1 MTLHYDGEIRIAK
14 INMGPY
20 DNNGYIV
27 VCPETNQ
34 GVIIDTPAEPEKLLN
49 QLGGIQVQAILITHK
64 HQDHLLGF
72 AEITDAVN
80 APVAV
85 GVNDVDG
92 MPRPPERELRDGD
105 IVRFGNQEIRVLD
118 TPGHTEGAACYLVG
132 KHLFTGDT
140 LFPAGPGKS
149 RSPEALRQLLD
160 SINDKLLTLPDDTA
174 VYPGHGPTETTIGEA
189 RRRYQIYMS
198 KPHPADLCGDIDWL
212 ETE

>member
-1 MTLHYDGEIRIAK
+1 MPFHYDGEVRIAK

-27 VCPETNQ
+27 ICPETNE

-49 QLGGIQVQAILITHK
+49 EIGDVEIKAILITHK

-72 AEITDAVN
+72 EAITGAVG

-92 MPRPPERELRDGD
+92 LPRSPERELQDGD
-105 IVRFGNQEIRVLD
+105 VIRFGNQEMRVLD
-118 TPGHTEGAACYLVG
+118 TPGHTEGAACYLLG
-132 KHLFTGDT
+132 KHLFSGDT
-140 LFPAGPGKS
+140 LFPGGPGKS
-149 RSPEALRQLLD
+149 RSPQALQQLLD
-160 SINDKLLTLPDDTA
+160 SINRQLLTLPDDTA
-174 VYPGHGPTETTIGEA
+174 VYPGHGPMDTTIGEA
-189 RRRYQIYMS
+189 RRRYQVFTS
-198 KPHPADLCGDIDWL
+198 KSHSPDLFGDVDWL